1 LAVAFFCAL
10 FTKNIY
16 TTAKKKKG
24 YIDIQLGGKKRT
36 LHFSMNFWVEFTE
49 QLGVS
54 LTDIGNVF
62 NGGMSLSGIR
72 ALIYSAVRA
81 NDLEQGN
88 DIDYTLYSVGEWLE
102 ELEAE
107 AINDI
112 VAVMMESKILGNSL
126 SDSNAPK
133 KPKPPKAQ
141 N

>member
-1 LAVAFFCAL
+1 LAVAFFCAI

-16 TTAKKKKG
+16 TMANKKRG

-126 SDSNAPK
+126 SNSNAPK

>member
-16 TTAKKKKG
+16 TMANKKRG